1 MSQLVKMKRQGNFK
15 DFKRF
20 EAFKELVEQ
29 KKALYSLLLMF
40 ATHNTQNFSLMMSY
54 Y

>member
-1 MSQLVKMKRQGNFK
+1 MSQLVKMKRQANFN

-29 KKALYSLLLMF
+29 KSVVFTVINVRNPQYTKF
-40 ATHNTQNFSLMMSY
+40 
-54 Y
+54 